1 MRINWSRSVKS
12 LKLTP
17 ITWVIYMSSLN
28 PTSRNPMISTSTQ
41 LDVDHLLTPSE
52 VIGSF
57 EEETDET
64 IPQNIDYRQS
74 DKPYSSMP
82 SRKHI

>member
-1 MRINWSRSVKS
+1 
-12 LKLTP
+12 
-17 ITWVIYMSSLN
+17 
-28 PTSRNPMISTSTQ
+28 MISTSTQ

-82 SRKHI
+82 SRKHIWGKGKSSTQKWVGNMLVPGG